1 MEDLMLTEIID
12 KYLAGKM
19 SDKELQAF
27 QAKLAEDEQ
36 LKREVELQREVI
48 SAIRKQALRK
58 KLEGFEQK
66 TTLRSII
73 KWSVYTLVPLAV
85 AACMAALIILPQ
97 IERVEQLS
105 QQTSLYAAA
114 WDDMQESY
122 SSLRGSDHAS
132 DAILTA
138 TQLMQNNQYSQA
150 DAVLEEGILQLSTV
164 KKEDIQLWCAKED
177 MLYLRALCAIKQ
189 NKVYLSRYLLY
200 EVIQMDVTH
209 KEQAERLLN
218 TIKGNK

>member
-1 MEDLMLTEIID
+1 MEDLMLTQTID

-19 SDKELQAF
+19 SGNELQDF

-36 LKREVELQREVI
+36 LRLEVELQREVI

-66 TTLRSII
+66 SAIRSIA
-73 KWSVYTLVPLAV
+73 KWSVYTLVPLAA

-105 QQTSLYAAA
+105 QQTSLYEAA
-114 WDDMQESY
+114 WDDMQDAY
-122 SSLRGSDHAS
+122 LSLRGTDKAS
-132 DAILTA
+132 DIILTA
-138 TQLMQNNQYSQA
+138 TQMMQHNQYSQA

-164 KKEDIQLWCAKED
+164 TKENIQLWCAKED

-189 NKVYLSRYLLY
+189 NKVYLSRYLLF
-200 EVIQMDVTH
+200 EVIQMEVTH
-209 KEQAERLLN
+209 QAEAERLLN
-218 TIKGNK
+218 TIKGN